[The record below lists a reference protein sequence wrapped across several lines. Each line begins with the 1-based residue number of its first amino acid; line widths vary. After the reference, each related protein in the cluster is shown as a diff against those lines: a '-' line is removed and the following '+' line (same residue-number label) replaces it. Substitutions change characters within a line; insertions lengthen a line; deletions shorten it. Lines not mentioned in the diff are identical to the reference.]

1 MSMLDLF
8 RLETERQVDALTAGL
23 LTLERSPAD
32 VVQLEACMRAAHSL
46 KGAARIVGVTA
57 GVSLAHALEDCFVA
71 AQRGEIILHRMH
83 IDLVLRGVDLIKRI
97 AETSEERLGDWANGQ
112 LREVESYL
120 SELALALAQSSVPSE
135 APAQPRASEA
145 TAPDPALSSGSSRA
159 LRVSA
164 QRLNK
169 LVGLAAESLVESRW
183 VKPFSESLLR
193 LKRRQSEATKTFEEL
208 CNALPVQ
215 LLDARTRTAL
225 RDVGSQIVE
234 MQGFLSERLAEI
246 EAYDRRCS
254 NLAGRLYADAL
265 ACRMRPFAEGVAGLP
280 RMVRDLSRALG
291 KDARLEIVGESMLLD
306 RDILER
312 LEAPLGHLL
321 RNAVDHGVETAAER
335 RAAGKTPEAV
345 VLLEASHAAGMLLV
359 TVSDDGRGV
368 DLKALRKAIVAQ
380 RLATVETALTLGD
393 AELLEFLFLPG
404 LSMKETVTEISGRGV
419 GLDVVR
425 DMVRRVE
432 GTIAASTRQGKGTR
446 FQLVLPLSL
455 SVVRTL
461 LVEVGGEPYAFPLA
475 RIERTLKLRQDEVE
489 SLEGRRVFTFNGR
502 PIGLV
507 SAHELLRDGGYAQ
520 SPGDLSVI
528 VVGEAR
534 GTYGIVA
541 DRFLGERELV
551 VQPLDTRLGKLQDI
565 AAGAL
570 MEDGSPVLIVDIA
583 DLIRSLEHLVSSSNP
598 DPARRSQDEAKRR
611 RRVLVVD
618 DSLTVRELERKILD
632 NAGYEVEIAVNG
644 MDGWNAVRSAPFD
657 LIVTDVDM
665 PRLDGIELVALIK
678 KDLRLRSLPVIIVS
692 YKDREEDQRR
702 GLEAGADYFLS
713 KASFHDETLL
723 QAVVDLIGAAHR

>member
-71 AQRGEIILHRMH
+71 AQRGEITLHRNH

-97 AETSEERLGDWANGQ
+97 AETSQERPGDWAGGQ
-112 LREVESYL
+112 LREVEAYL
-120 SELALALAQSSVPSE
+120 SELALALAQSGIPDVPATVR
-135 APAQPRASEA
+135 APELA
-145 TAPDPALSSGSSRA
+145 APEPAMPVGSSRA

-164 QRLNK
+164 QRLNRV
-169 LVGLAAESLVESRW
+169 VGLAAESLVESRW

-193 LKRRQSEATKTFEEL
+193 LKRRQSEATKAFDEL

-215 LLDARTRTAL
+215 TLDARAQTAL
-225 RDVGSQIVE
+225 QDVGSRIVE
-234 MQGFLSERLAEI
+234 MHGFLSARLAEV

-254 NLAGRLYADAL
+254 NLAGRLYDDAL
-265 ACRMRPFAEGVAGLP
+265 ACRMRPFAEGIAGLP
-280 RMVRDLSRALG
+280 RMVRDLSRTLG

-321 RNAVDHGVETAAER
+321 RNAIDHGVESPAER

-368 DLKALRKAIVAQ
+368 DLKALRKAIVSQ
-380 RLATVETALTLGD
+380 RMATLETALTLGES
-393 AELLEFLFLPG
+393 ELLEFLFLPG

-432 GTIAASTRQGKGTR
+432 GTIVASTREGKGTR

-489 SLEGRRVFTFNGR
+489 TLEGRRVFTFNGR

-520 SPGDLSVI
+520 SSGDLSVI

-565 AAGAL
+565 AACAL

-583 DLIRSLEHLVSSSNP
+583 DLIRSLEHLVSSSSDAAQRN
-598 DPARRSQDEAKRR
+598 QDDAKRSK
-611 RRVLVVD
+611 RVLVVD

-657 LIVTDVDM
+657 LVITDVDM
-665 PRLDGIELVALIK
+665 PRLDGIELVGLIK
-678 KDLRLRSLPVIIVS
+678 SDLRLRSVPVIIVS

-723 QAVVDLIGAAHR
+723 QSVVDLIGAAQA

>member
-1 MSMLDLF
+1 
-8 RLETERQVDALTAGL
+8 
-23 LTLERSPAD
+23 
-32 VVQLEACMRAAHSL
+32 MRAAHSL

-71 AQRGEIILHRMH
+71 AQRGEITLHRMH

-97 AETSEERLGDWANGQ
+97 AETSEEKLGDWVRGQ

-120 SELALALAQSSVPSE
+120 SELALALAQSGMPPE
-135 APAQPRASEA
+135 APAQARAAEA
-145 TAPDPALSSGSSRA
+145 AAPDPALSLGSSRA

-164 QRLNK
+164 QRLNR

-193 LKRRQSEATKTFEEL
+193 LKRRQSGTTKAFEEL

-215 LLDARTRTAL
+215 ALDKRTQTAL
-225 RDVGSQIVE
+225 QDVGSRIGE
-234 MQGFLSERLAEI
+234 MHGLLSGRLAEV

-254 NLAGRLYADAL
+254 NLAGRLYDDAL

-291 KDARLEIVGESMLLD
+291 KDARLEIVGEAMLLD

-321 RNAVDHGVETAAER
+321 RNAVDHGVETAPER
-335 RAAGKTPEAV
+335 RAAGKAPEAV

-380 RLATVETALTLGD
+380 RLATVETALTLAD
-393 AELLEFLFLPG
+393 SELLEFLFLPG

-432 GTIAASTRQGKGTR
+432 GTIAATTREGKGTR

-475 RIERTLKLRQDEVE
+475 HIERTLKLRQNEVE
-489 SLEGRRVFTFNGR
+489 SLEGRRVFNFNGR

-507 SAHELLRDGGYAQ
+507 SAHELLREGGYAQ
-520 SPGDLSVI
+520 TSGDLSVI

-551 VQPLDTRLGKLQDI
+551 VQPLDSRLGKLQDI

-583 DLIRSLEHLVSSSNP
+583 DLIRSLEHVVTSNT
-598 DPARRSQDEAKRR
+598 ANTAQRNQDEAKR

-632 NAGYEVEIAVNG
+632 NAGYDVEIAVNG

-657 LIVTDVDM
+657 LIITDVDM

-678 KDLRLRSLPVIIVS
+678 KDMRLRSLPVIIVS
-692 YKDREEDQRR
+692 YKDREDDQRR

-723 QAVVDLIGAAHR
+723 EAVVDLIGAAHR

>member
-71 AQRGEIILHRMH
+71 AQRGEITLHRNH

-97 AETSEERLGDWANGQ
+97 AETSQERPGDWAGGQ
-112 LREVESYL
+112 LREVEAYL
-120 SELALALAQSSVPSE
+120 SELALALAQSGIPDVPATVR
-135 APAQPRASEA
+135 APELA
-145 TAPDPALSSGSSRA
+145 APEPAMPVGSSRA

-164 QRLNK
+164 QRLNRV
-169 LVGLAAESLVESRW
+169 VGLAAESLVESRW

-193 LKRRQSEATKTFEEL
+193 LKRRQSEATKAFDEL

-215 LLDARTRTAL
+215 TLDARAQTAL
-225 RDVGSQIVE
+225 QDVGSRIVE
-234 MQGFLSERLAEI
+234 MHGFLSARLAEV

-254 NLAGRLYADAL
+254 NLAGRLYDDAL
-265 ACRMRPFAEGVAGLP
+265 ACRMRPFAEGIAGLP
-280 RMVRDLSRALG
+280 RMVRDLSRTLG

-321 RNAVDHGVETAAER
+321 RNAIDHGVESPAER

-368 DLKALRKAIVAQ
+368 DLKALRKAIVSQ
-380 RLATVETALTLGD
+380 RMATLETALTLEES
-393 AELLEFLFLPG
+393 ELLEFLFLPG

-432 GTIAASTRQGKGTR
+432 GTIVASTREGKGTR

-489 SLEGRRVFTFNGR
+489 TLEGRRVFTFNGR

-520 SPGDLSVI
+520 SSGDLSVI

-565 AAGAL
+565 AACAL

-583 DLIRSLEHLVSSSNP
+583 DLIRSLEHLVSSSSDAAQRN
-598 DPARRSQDEAKRR
+598 QDDAKRSK
-611 RRVLVVD
+611 RVLVVD

-657 LIVTDVDM
+657 LVITDVDM
-665 PRLDGIELVALIK
+665 PRLDGIELVGLIK
-678 KDLRLRSLPVIIVS
+678 SDLRLRSVPVIIVS

-723 QAVVDLIGAAHR
+723 QSVVDLIGAAQA